1 MITSWYY
8 NVGGFIM
15 KSRIK
20 AVCSALLVILVI
32 FGFSNCPSSDEAL
45 PFGGGSKKSILNP
58 KEFLLEDQPS
68 QQVLE
73 ELFDDNLPNNL
84 SNSWKIW
91 NHRNPL
97 ITQHFSADPS
107 TLVYKDRVYLYSSND
122 TLQYNGAGD
131 AVLPNG
137 SNYGTGIQ
145 GLRVSSSADLANWT
159 DHGLI
164 NVTGPANT
172 NPLVDS
178 TVWDQ
183 SRLINNPN
191 INASW
196 APSAT
201 WKMIKG
207 KPKFFIYWCNSGN
220 GIGVITADSPTGPW
234 TAPLDKLLIDKSTP
248 NCSTVIWLFDPGVL
262 VDEDGQAYLYFGG
275 GTQDLPDMNNT
286 GQARRVKLGADM
298 LSLAGEPE
306 TWNVPYLFEACDMF
320 KYNGVYYLS
329 YCTNWN
335 TGGNSY
341 GLSNSQIAYMM
352 GSAPLGTFSDPK
364 PILTSASTQLAS
376 FDSNNHQNI
385 FIFKNEVYIAYHTQK
400 PVEAMGL
407 VRTGND
413 APGYRSTSIDKVTV
427 ESDGTL
433 KPVTMT
439 RKGVE
444 QVADLNPYVPN
455 EAETIGIQGGIYTR
469 PESGAKNGTVVTSID
484 TGDWL
489 AVYGVDFG
497 AAGAKKFAVRVR
509 LPDTPAYVGA
519 IELRLDPA
527 GDGII
532 ADNGNLNASNT
543 ARIRDGQ
550 VIGRV
555 QLKAKPG
562 EEGKYAVTTIDLG
575 GTVTGVHDLVFV
587 FYSSLGDNPET
598 IIPDSRHKD
607 GFEFDQWQ
615 FFK

>member
-1 MITSWYY
+1 
-8 NVGGFIM
+8 M

-20 AVCSALLVILVI
+20 TVCIALPAILVI
-32 FGFSNCPSSDEAL
+32 FGGCSADA
-45 PFGGGSKKSILNP
+45 GKSIMNA

-68 QQVLE
+68 RE
-73 ELFDDNLPNNL
+73 EMAALFAGNLPANL

-91 NHRNPL
+91 GHRNPL
-97 ITQHFSADPS
+97 FTQSFSADP
-107 TLVYKDRVYLYSSND
+107 TTMVYNDRVYLFSSND
-122 TLQYNGAGD
+122 TLQYNEDGT
-131 AVLPNG
+131 VKNNG
-137 SNYGTGIQ
+137 NNYGTGIQ

-159 DHGLI
+159 DHGQI

-172 NPLVDS
+172 NPLIDS
-178 TVWDQ
+178 AAWDQ
-183 SRLINNPN
+183 SRLINDPG
-191 INASW
+191 IDASW

-201 WKMIKG
+201 WKMING
-207 KPKFFIYWCNSGN
+207 KPQFFVYWCNSGN

-234 TAPLDKLLIDKSTP
+234 TAPLEKLLIDRNTP
-248 NCSTVIWLFDPGVL
+248 NCADVIWLFDPGVFM
-262 VDEDGQAYLYFGG
+262 DDDGQAYLYFGG
-275 GTQDLPDMNNT
+275 GTQGLSDMNNT

-320 KYNGVYYLS
+320 KHNGVYYLS

-341 GLSNSQIAYMM
+341 GLSNSQIAYKM
-352 GSAPLGTFSDPK
+352 GTNPLGIFSDPK

-407 VRTGND
+407 PRGQH
-413 APGYRSTSIDKVTV
+413 GYRSTSIDKVTV

-444 QVADLNPYVPN
+444 QAGNLNPYVPN

-469 PESGAKNGTVVTSID
+469 PESGASNGIVVTSID

-497 AAGAKKFAVRVR
+497 ATGAKKFAVRVR
-509 LPDTPAYVGA
+509 TPDTPADYAGA
-519 IELRLDPA
+519 IELRLDPL
-527 GDGII
+527 GDGIT
-532 ADNGNLNASNT
+532 ADNGNLDETNA
-543 ARIRDGQ
+543 ARIKDGK

-555 QLKAKPG
+555 QIKAKSG
-562 EEGKYAVTTIDLG
+562 EQGKYAVTTIDLDEA
-575 GTVTGVHDLVFV
+575 VTGVHDLVFV
-587 FYSSLGDNPET
+587 FYSSLGVSPET
-598 IIPDSRHKD
+598 VIPDSRHKN